1 MYIVDLSAGN
11 VCVNAVFS
19 ELANWALHKSSQI
32 QQVIESDEALD
43 DEVPDSPGVEKQDKE
58 KENKDSKKLRCELK
72 IFH

>member
-1 MYIVDLSAGN
+1 M
-11 VCVNAVFS
+11 CVNAVFS
-19 ELANWALHKSSQI
+19 ELANWALHKIQSSQI